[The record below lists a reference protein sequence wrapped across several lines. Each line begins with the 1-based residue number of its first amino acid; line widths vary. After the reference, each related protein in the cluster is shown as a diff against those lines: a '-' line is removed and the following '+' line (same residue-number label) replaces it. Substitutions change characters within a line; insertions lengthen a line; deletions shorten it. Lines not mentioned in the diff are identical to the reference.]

1 MYLQFLILLFGQ
13 TLDFNAPHCRQKY
26 LFMKIVIADDSSLMR
41 DRIKI
46 LLSSLNHNSEVFE
59 AEDGVEALQL
69 IEEKEPDLAIIDI
82 RMPDMNGIE
91 VLKKVREMKIKTKIC
106 MLTNYPYPQYRK
118 RCLEAGA
125 DFFFSKTED
134 FEKIKTVI
142 TDMLRET
149 VNPD

>member
-1 MYLQFLILLFGQ
+1 
-13 TLDFNAPHCRQKY
+13 
-26 LFMKIVIADDSSLMR
+26 MKIVIADDSSLMR

-46 LLSSLNHNSEVFE
+46 LLSSLNQNSEVFE
-59 AEDGVEALQL
+59 AEDGIEALQL

-118 RCLEAGA
+118 RCHEAGA
-125 DFFFSKTED
+125 DFFFSKIDD
-134 FEKIKTVI
+134 FEKINAVV

>member
-1 MYLQFLILLFGQ
+1 
-13 TLDFNAPHCRQKY
+13 
-26 LFMKIVIADDSSLMR
+26 MKIVIADDSSLMR

-118 RCLEAGA
+118 RCLEAGV
-125 DFFFSKTED
+125 DFFFSKIED
-134 FEKIKTVI
+134 FEKINTVI